1 MWGTGLSAILLV
13 IGAMGCGPA
22 VHNEAAERARQWFY
36 TSQENA
42 TSGWISEYRDILD
55 RHPGSL
61 QAGVVF
67 PDWGYG
73 CLSMDDPAETAHWA
87 PFLRHGVRYVISKYP
102 RPYSE
107 RGEQLV
113 AFLFGIASHQIA
125 DEQWHSLSGLRDG
138 IMRVLAKSTFDG
150 EYSRAHDAM
159 DVGGDFAMAHMSDL
173 RYILD
178 KWTVPMDDV
187 IEIYHGMGISV
198 PRWKVSLCVTRQFY
212 AMEAVKRFGRGLF
225 PSYASRAPMLT
236 ERLDDYYVGGIYA
249 MATSTCDCWGVM
261 AEWLETGDFHKQC
274 LVHGHR
280 QPGGGNGTMYG
291 YLSPAQ
297 HILEYMWPGDQLE
310 PIINDTVSVDAHDG
324 ILSISLN
331 DQSLLPEPFSH
342 VDEDRGRLGRRHGQH
357 VFGGS
362 GRGLFGKEANV
373 TDNCSP
379 LSTLYP
385 KIKQL
390 YTTSAYS
397 GLGTAVVIGDFT
409 GLGQSSVAISAPYF
423 KAQPGDPR
431 ARGTSAGA
439 VFVLEDPDLV
449 YAESHQDILDADPL
463 VLVPGDW
470 QMQFPLFGSSL
481 AVVDFNAD
489 GVDDLVVGSSGYGA
503 SATGPMLGRVDVYLG
518 HRGQGLSKTPDY
530 TLTAEELAMY
540 TDSPWSRQRIGG
552 FLFGEDVNNDGFVDL
567 LIGAPYQSD
576 VAYEIHSGRV
586 YGYISRPDRELGEP
600 DFSLVSPEKQQ
611 FEWFGFSAR
620 SVYVEDLQTS
630 LLLVG
635 APGHRIRDPT
645 GNHTLAGKV
654 YVFAV
659 DESGA
664 VDPVD
669 LEFITWK
676 DKTQLGSH
684 IHVWQK
690 EEPLILFGSP
700 SEHNSELKPDASP
713 DGQPPERGWQAG
725 EVRVID
731 PRLWTTASEGG
742 VAGLLNTLCGVQSP
756 GHFGRALA
764 TTESEVWIGEP
775 FSNMENGH
783 VYRWRQDFVL
793 GPQCFS
799 APNAVGQNA
808 TKVHPDTTNG
818 DNNPTVEVTTEEET
832 VDANEAGTEVPYKL
846 TIKAPNGTIVPV
858 IASAQE
864 TVQDLKQVVGET
876 PGTMEY
882 SCFYLSLNKR
892 RLNDFVELGE
902 IEGLGLDSELELVED
917 QYTEREARVH
927 VSRLRDLLCGAATA
941 NPIVAGLDAG
951 VSVFSTIKQSESE
964 EHAFKDFE
972 LGQSASLDV
981 LSTSKAIKQL
991 AQPLCVR
998 LLVLSGWNPVPRY
1011 RQLKGDLLYLLVTTL
1026 ENQSY
1031 HITAGSSG
1039 FYVNASSTMRFNAE
1053 NYGVAHAGQPGV
1065 RDPSFYAAHSLLAL
1079 LRRISPKFAK
1089 GLGEVQRGLAE
1100 RDPAETLPFQLAE
1113 QAATPWVARSVE
1125 NSVPVAYDVGAPQD
1139 AYLRQGAQAV
1149 DSLRDWNEELQSI
1162 REMAR
1167 ETLGDRV
1174 LRDRQLHKWHAEFVE
1189 AAIPGAMAVVGG
1201 ELVPLNPTDPVDQHM
1216 FLRDNIFYSKG
1227 FDGRETFAQLGG
1239 DSAAHVATGKDITGV
1254 RLLNQLDT
1262 QGLHTLG
1269 SVVVDYCGVR
1279 VVAQSVVPGVFRRQE
1294 ATPIVYG
1301 SVDQG
1306 VTVGADAEFHQLLE
1320 PVAKALHFAEHEVA
1334 NDAGDLAKL
1343 YTSADVKGL
1352 TGTDGRKYVLDLY
1365 RMTPVDIEFLESE
1378 CNEDGKFPAYPH
1390 KVVLLRPELVDTF
1403 WEQSTRKAVME
1414 HVAAKVK
1421 QEKDKEGED
1430 AKDKEEIEEE
1440 DLLKGFDFS
1449 LSFSPDAFTPIQEKS
1464 PADESLSS
1472 AVRGAS
1478 QFLRD
1483 VSVPALARD
1492 LAAYVSTPLSGDALT
1507 ATMHQRGINMR
1518 CLGRIAE
1525 LLPTDS
1531 SSVRNIRRRVVV
1543 EMIARAVKHVLRRL
1557 FRLAPSHL
1565 HSEVFAL
1572 VANCLV
1578 GSRYCANPAQHLTPA
1593 ARSIA
1598 ELAAMT
1604 PQTLAEEVRAQVAL
1618 RFRFALAEDFVSSLA
1633 GYETMLLREV
1643 CVKIGA
1649 QLALRQYYFE
1659 RPTEA
1664 SVHAAVMAT
1673 MDPAVKMTKPVKR
1686 QIKDKVDCVLARPLA
1701 VFADDVMNFVA
1712 RTKVATHKSS
1722 FADEAFEA
1730 GRLALEK
1737 GDRALGLEMLLESL
1751 ALHEQT
1757 FGFLHSESA
1766 RCYSVVSLAH
1776 YDAGEYALAAEYMT
1790 KAVVISERTVGLDDP
1805 LTIHNYLNLALYEHA
1820 RGNSLLALRLMRH
1833 AMDLWSLVNSSDH
1846 PDLATAYNNIAVMLQ
1861 SLRLYDDSLRFF
1873 RACLDVRVEHLGADH
1888 VLVAGAQHSL
1898 AKVYAVTGDFKSAV
1912 QVERDAHMF
1921 FSSKFGDDDPR
1932 SKETGEWLAE
1942 LTFNA
1947 VRTAKLSKAAKEKI
1961 REVASTASLMQMEQR
1976 EEPVSKGHLPIDD
1989 LIKFITG
1996 RPSSS
2001 KPKPSGGPR
2010 GKGPKGSRR

>member
-1 MWGTGLSAILLV
+1 MSTAN
-13 IGAMGCGPA
+13 A
-22 VHNEAAERARQWFY
+22 NE
-36 TSQENA
+36 
-42 TSGWISEYRDILD
+42 
-55 RHPGSL
+55 
-61 QAGVVF
+61 
-67 PDWGYG
+67 
-73 CLSMDDPAETAHWA
+73 
-87 PFLRHGVRYVISKYP
+87 
-102 RPYSE
+102 
-107 RGEQLV
+107 
-113 AFLFGIASHQIA
+113 
-125 DEQWHSLSGLRDG
+125 
-138 IMRVLAKSTFDG
+138 
-150 EYSRAHDAM
+150 
-159 DVGGDFAMAHMSDL
+159 
-173 RYILD
+173 
-178 KWTVPMDDV
+178 
-187 IEIYHGMGISV
+187 
-198 PRWKVSLCVTRQFY
+198 
-212 AMEAVKRFGRGLF
+212 
-225 PSYASRAPMLT
+225 
-236 ERLDDYYVGGIYA
+236 
-249 MATSTCDCWGVM
+249 
-261 AEWLETGDFHKQC
+261 
-274 LVHGHR
+274 
-280 QPGGGNGTMYG
+280 
-291 YLSPAQ
+291 
-297 HILEYMWPGDQLE
+297 
-310 PIINDTVSVDAHDG
+310 VD
-324 ILSISLN
+324 
-331 DQSLLPEPFSH
+331 
-342 VDEDRGRLGRRHGQH
+342 
-357 VFGGS
+357 
-362 GRGLFGKEANV
+362 
-373 TDNCSP
+373 
-379 LSTLYP
+379 
-385 KIKQL
+385 
-390 YTTSAYS
+390 
-397 GLGTAVVIGDFT
+397 
-409 GLGQSSVAISAPYF
+409 
-423 KAQPGDPR
+423 
-431 ARGTSAGA
+431 
-439 VFVLEDPDLV
+439 
-449 YAESHQDILDADPL
+449 
-463 VLVPGDW
+463 
-470 QMQFPLFGSSL
+470 
-481 AVVDFNAD
+481 
-489 GVDDLVVGSSGYGA
+489 
-503 SATGPMLGRVDVYLG
+503 
-518 HRGQGLSKTPDY
+518 
-530 TLTAEELAMY
+530 
-540 TDSPWSRQRIGG
+540 
-552 FLFGEDVNNDGFVDL
+552 
-567 LIGAPYQSD
+567 
-576 VAYEIHSGRV
+576 
-586 YGYISRPDRELGEP
+586 
-600 DFSLVSPEKQQ
+600 
-611 FEWFGFSAR
+611 
-620 SVYVEDLQTS
+620 
-630 LLLVG
+630 
-635 APGHRIRDPT
+635 
-645 GNHTLAGKV
+645 
-654 YVFAV
+654 
-659 DESGA
+659 
-664 VDPVD
+664 
-669 LEFITWK
+669 
-676 DKTQLGSH
+676 
-684 IHVWQK
+684 
-690 EEPLILFGSP
+690 
-700 SEHNSELKPDASP
+700 
-713 DGQPPERGWQAG
+713 
-725 EVRVID
+725 
-731 PRLWTTASEGG
+731 
-742 VAGLLNTLCGVQSP
+742 
-756 GHFGRALA
+756 
-764 TTESEVWIGEP
+764 
-775 FSNMENGH
+775 
-783 VYRWRQDFVL
+783 
-793 GPQCFS
+793 
-799 APNAVGQNA
+799 A

-832 VDANEAGTEVPYKL
+832 VDANEAEEVPYKL

-972 LGQSASLDV
+972 LGQSVSLDV

-1507 ATMHQRGINMR
+1507 VTMHQRGINMR

-1737 GDRALGLEMLLESL
+1737 GDRALGLEMLL
-1751 ALHEQT
+1751 
-1757 FGFLHSESA
+1757 
-1766 RCYSVVSLAH
+1766 
-1776 YDAGEYALAAEYMT
+1776 
-1790 KAVVISERTVGLDDP
+1790 
-1805 LTIHNYLNLALYEHA
+1805 
-1820 RGNSLLALRLMRH
+1820 
-1833 AMDLWSLVNSSDH
+1833 
-1846 PDLATAYNNIAVMLQ
+1846 
-1861 SLRLYDDSLRFF
+1861 
-1873 RACLDVRVEHLGADH
+1873 
-1888 VLVAGAQHSL
+1888 
-1898 AKVYAVTGDFKSAV
+1898 
-1912 QVERDAHMF
+1912 
-1921 FSSKFGDDDPR
+1921 
-1932 SKETGEWLAE
+1932 
-1942 LTFNA
+1942 
-1947 VRTAKLSKAAKEKI
+1947 
-1961 REVASTASLMQMEQR
+1961 
-1976 EEPVSKGHLPIDD
+1976 
-1989 LIKFITG
+1989 
-1996 RPSSS
+1996 
-2001 KPKPSGGPR
+2001 
-2010 GKGPKGSRR
+2010 

>member
-1 MWGTGLSAILLV
+1 
-13 IGAMGCGPA
+13 
-22 VHNEAAERARQWFY
+22 
-36 TSQENA
+36 
-42 TSGWISEYRDILD
+42 
-55 RHPGSL
+55 
-61 QAGVVF
+61 
-67 PDWGYG
+67 
-73 CLSMDDPAETAHWA
+73 
-87 PFLRHGVRYVISKYP
+87 
-102 RPYSE
+102 
-107 RGEQLV
+107 
-113 AFLFGIASHQIA
+113 
-125 DEQWHSLSGLRDG
+125 
-138 IMRVLAKSTFDG
+138 
-150 EYSRAHDAM
+150 
-159 DVGGDFAMAHMSDL
+159 
-173 RYILD
+173 
-178 KWTVPMDDV
+178 
-187 IEIYHGMGISV
+187 
-198 PRWKVSLCVTRQFY
+198 
-212 AMEAVKRFGRGLF
+212 
-225 PSYASRAPMLT
+225 
-236 ERLDDYYVGGIYA
+236 
-249 MATSTCDCWGVM
+249 
-261 AEWLETGDFHKQC
+261 
-274 LVHGHR
+274 
-280 QPGGGNGTMYG
+280 
-291 YLSPAQ
+291 
-297 HILEYMWPGDQLE
+297 
-310 PIINDTVSVDAHDG
+310 
-324 ILSISLN
+324 
-331 DQSLLPEPFSH
+331 
-342 VDEDRGRLGRRHGQH
+342 
-357 VFGGS
+357 
-362 GRGLFGKEANV
+362 
-373 TDNCSP
+373 
-379 LSTLYP
+379 
-385 KIKQL
+385 
-390 YTTSAYS
+390 
-397 GLGTAVVIGDFT
+397 
-409 GLGQSSVAISAPYF
+409 
-423 KAQPGDPR
+423 
-431 ARGTSAGA
+431 
-439 VFVLEDPDLV
+439 
-449 YAESHQDILDADPL
+449 
-463 VLVPGDW
+463 
-470 QMQFPLFGSSL
+470 
-481 AVVDFNAD
+481 
-489 GVDDLVVGSSGYGA
+489 
-503 SATGPMLGRVDVYLG
+503 
-518 HRGQGLSKTPDY
+518 
-530 TLTAEELAMY
+530 
-540 TDSPWSRQRIGG
+540 
-552 FLFGEDVNNDGFVDL
+552 
-567 LIGAPYQSD
+567 
-576 VAYEIHSGRV
+576 
-586 YGYISRPDRELGEP
+586 
-600 DFSLVSPEKQQ
+600 
-611 FEWFGFSAR
+611 
-620 SVYVEDLQTS
+620 
-630 LLLVG
+630 
-635 APGHRIRDPT
+635 
-645 GNHTLAGKV
+645 
-654 YVFAV
+654 
-659 DESGA
+659 
-664 VDPVD
+664 
-669 LEFITWK
+669 
-676 DKTQLGSH
+676 
-684 IHVWQK
+684 
-690 EEPLILFGSP
+690 
-700 SEHNSELKPDASP
+700 
-713 DGQPPERGWQAG
+713 
-725 EVRVID
+725 
-731 PRLWTTASEGG
+731 
-742 VAGLLNTLCGVQSP
+742 
-756 GHFGRALA
+756 
-764 TTESEVWIGEP
+764 
-775 FSNMENGH
+775 
-783 VYRWRQDFVL
+783 
-793 GPQCFS
+793 
-799 APNAVGQNA
+799 
-808 TKVHPDTTNG
+808 
-818 DNNPTVEVTTEEET
+818 
-832 VDANEAGTEVPYKL
+832 
-846 TIKAPNGTIVPV
+846 
-858 IASAQE
+858 
-864 TVQDLKQVVGET
+864 
-876 PGTMEY
+876 MEY

-972 LGQSASLDV
+972 LGQSVSLDV

-1507 ATMHQRGINMR
+1507 VTMHQRGINMR

>member
-73 CLSMDDPAETAHWA
+73 CLSMDDPAEAAHWA
-87 PFLRHGVRYVISKYP
+87 PFLRHGVRYVISQYP

-297 HILEYMWPGDQLE
+297 RILEYMWPGDQLE
-310 PIINDTVSVDAHDG
+310 PIINDTVSVDEHDG

-331 DQSLLPEPFSH
+331 DQSLLPEPFSY

-362 GRGLFGKEANV
+362 GRGLLGKEANI
-373 TDNCSP
+373 TDNCLP

-397 GLGTAVVIGDFT
+397 GLGTAVVIGDFA

-463 VLVPGDW
+463 VLVPDDW

-518 HRGQGLSKTPDY
+518 HRGQGLSRTPDY

-576 VAYEIHSGRV
+576 IAYEIHSGRV
-586 YGYISRPDRELGEP
+586 YGYISRPGRELGEP
-600 DFSLVSPEKQQ
+600 DFSLVSPGKQQ

-635 APGHRIRDPT
+635 APGHRIRDAT
-645 GNHTLAGKV
+645 GNHTLAGKI

-669 LEFITWK
+669 LEFTTWK

-731 PRLWTTASEGG
+731 PRLWTTVSEGG

-775 FSNMENGH
+775 F
-783 VYRWRQDFVL
+783 
-793 GPQCFS
+793 
-799 APNAVGQNA
+799 NA

-832 VDANEAGTEVPYKL
+832 VDANEAEEVPYKL

-951 VSVFSTIKQSESE
+951 VSVFSTIKQNESE

-972 LGQSASLDV
+972 LGQAASLDV
-981 LSTSKAIKQL
+981 LSASKAIKQL

-1089 GLGEVQRGLAE
+1089 GLCEVQRGLAE

-1113 QAATPWVARSVE
+1113 QAATPWVARSAE

-1306 VTVGADAEFHQLLE
+1306 VTVGADPEFHQLLE

-1365 RMTPVDIEFLESE
+1365 RMTPVDI
-1378 CNEDGKFPAYPH
+1378 
-1390 KVVLLRPELVDTF
+1390 
-1403 WEQSTRKAVME
+1403 
-1414 HVAAKVK
+1414 
-1421 QEKDKEGED
+1421 
-1430 AKDKEEIEEE
+1430 
-1440 DLLKGFDFS
+1440 
-1449 LSFSPDAFTPIQEKS
+1449 
-1464 PADESLSS
+1464 
-1472 AVRGAS
+1472 
-1478 QFLRD
+1478 
-1483 VSVPALARD
+1483 
-1492 LAAYVSTPLSGDALT
+1492 
-1507 ATMHQRGINMR
+1507 
-1518 CLGRIAE
+1518 
-1525 LLPTDS
+1525 
-1531 SSVRNIRRRVVV
+1531 
-1543 EMIARAVKHVLRRL
+1543 
-1557 FRLAPSHL
+1557 
-1565 HSEVFAL
+1565 
-1572 VANCLV
+1572 
-1578 GSRYCANPAQHLTPA
+1578 
-1593 ARSIA
+1593 
-1598 ELAAMT
+1598 
-1604 PQTLAEEVRAQVAL
+1604 
-1618 RFRFALAEDFVSSLA
+1618 
-1633 GYETMLLREV
+1633 
-1643 CVKIGA
+1643 
-1649 QLALRQYYFE
+1649 
-1659 RPTEA
+1659 
-1664 SVHAAVMAT
+1664 
-1673 MDPAVKMTKPVKR
+1673 
-1686 QIKDKVDCVLARPLA
+1686 
-1701 VFADDVMNFVA
+1701 
-1712 RTKVATHKSS
+1712 
-1722 FADEAFEA
+1722 
-1730 GRLALEK
+1730 
-1737 GDRALGLEMLLESL
+1737 
-1751 ALHEQT
+1751 
-1757 FGFLHSESA
+1757 
-1766 RCYSVVSLAH
+1766 
-1776 YDAGEYALAAEYMT
+1776 
-1790 KAVVISERTVGLDDP
+1790 
-1805 LTIHNYLNLALYEHA
+1805 
-1820 RGNSLLALRLMRH
+1820 
-1833 AMDLWSLVNSSDH
+1833 
-1846 PDLATAYNNIAVMLQ
+1846 
-1861 SLRLYDDSLRFF
+1861 
-1873 RACLDVRVEHLGADH
+1873 
-1888 VLVAGAQHSL
+1888 
-1898 AKVYAVTGDFKSAV
+1898 
-1912 QVERDAHMF
+1912 
-1921 FSSKFGDDDPR
+1921 
-1932 SKETGEWLAE
+1932 
-1942 LTFNA
+1942 
-1947 VRTAKLSKAAKEKI
+1947 
-1961 REVASTASLMQMEQR
+1961 
-1976 EEPVSKGHLPIDD
+1976 
-1989 LIKFITG
+1989 
-1996 RPSSS
+1996 
-2001 KPKPSGGPR
+2001 
-2010 GKGPKGSRR
+2010 

>member
-1 MWGTGLSAILLV
+1 MYHLLGMWGTGLSAILLV

-73 CLSMDDPAETAHWA
+73 CLSMDDPAEAAHWA

-799 APNAVGQNA
+799 APNAVGQSRL
-808 TKVHPDTTNG
+808 G
-818 DNNPTVEVTTEEET
+818 Q
-832 VDANEAGTEVPYKL
+832 
-846 TIKAPNGTIVPV
+846 TIRVAK
-858 IASAQE
+858 
-864 TVQDLKQVVGET
+864 
-876 PGTMEY
+876 
-882 SCFYLSLNKR
+882 
-892 RLNDFVELGE
+892 
-902 IEGLGLDSELELVED
+902 SE
-917 QYTEREARVH
+917 ERE
-927 VSRLRDLLCGAATA
+927 
-941 NPIVAGLDAG
+941 
-951 VSVFSTIKQSESE
+951 
-964 EHAFKDFE
+964 
-972 LGQSASLDV
+972 
-981 LSTSKAIKQL
+981 
-991 AQPLCVR
+991 
-998 LLVLSGWNPVPRY
+998 LLV
-1011 RQLKGDLLYLLVTTL
+1011 VT
-1026 ENQSY
+1026 
-1031 HITAGSSG
+1031 
-1039 FYVNASSTMRFNAE
+1039 
-1053 NYGVAHAGQPGV
+1053 
-1065 RDPSFYAAHSLLAL
+1065 
-1079 LRRISPKFAK
+1079 
-1089 GLGEVQRGLAE
+1089 
-1100 RDPAETLPFQLAE
+1100 
-1113 QAATPWVARSVE
+1113 
-1125 NSVPVAYDVGAPQD
+1125 APH
-1139 AYLRQGAQAV
+1139 
-1149 DSLRDWNEELQSI
+1149 DSQFSRMS
-1162 REMAR
+1162 
-1167 ETLGDRV
+1167 
-1174 LRDRQLHKWHAEFVE
+1174 
-1189 AAIPGAMAVVGG
+1189 
-1201 ELVPLNPTDPVDQHM
+1201 
-1216 FLRDNIFYSKG
+1216 
-1227 FDGRETFAQLGG
+1227 
-1239 DSAAHVATGKDITGV
+1239 
-1254 RLLNQLDT
+1254 
-1262 QGLHTLG
+1262 G
-1269 SVVVDYCGVR
+1269 SV
-1279 VVAQSVVPGVFRRQE
+1279 
-1294 ATPIVYG
+1294 
-1301 SVDQG
+1301 
-1306 VTVGADAEFHQLLE
+1306 LL
-1320 PVAKALHFAEHEVA
+1320 L
-1334 NDAGDLAKL
+1334 
-1343 YTSADVKGL
+1343 
-1352 TGTDGRKYVLDLY
+1352 
-1365 RMTPVDIEFLESE
+1365 
-1378 CNEDGKFPAYPH
+1378 
-1390 KVVLLRPELVDTF
+1390 
-1403 WEQSTRKAVME
+1403 
-1414 HVAAKVK
+1414 
-1421 QEKDKEGED
+1421 
-1430 AKDKEEIEEE
+1430 
-1440 DLLKGFDFS
+1440 
-1449 LSFSPDAFTPIQEKS
+1449 
-1464 PADESLSS
+1464 
-1472 AVRGAS
+1472 
-1478 QFLRD
+1478 
-1483 VSVPALARD
+1483 
-1492 LAAYVSTPLSGDALT
+1492 
-1507 ATMHQRGINMR
+1507 QR
-1518 CLGRIAE
+1518 
-1525 LLPTDS
+1525 
-1531 SSVRNIRRRVVV
+1531 
-1543 EMIARAVKHVLRRL
+1543 
-1557 FRLAPSHL
+1557 
-1565 HSEVFAL
+1565 
-1572 VANCLV
+1572 
-1578 GSRYCANPAQHLTPA
+1578 
-1593 ARSIA
+1593 
-1598 ELAAMT
+1598 
-1604 PQTLAEEVRAQVAL
+1604 
-1618 RFRFALAEDFVSSLA
+1618 
-1633 GYETMLLREV
+1633 
-1643 CVKIGA
+1643 
-1649 QLALRQYYFE
+1649 
-1659 RPTEA
+1659 
-1664 SVHAAVMAT
+1664 
-1673 MDPAVKMTKPVKR
+1673 
-1686 QIKDKVDCVLARPLA
+1686 
-1701 VFADDVMNFVA
+1701 
-1712 RTKVATHKSS
+1712 
-1722 FADEAFEA
+1722 
-1730 GRLALEK
+1730 
-1737 GDRALGLEMLLESL
+1737 
-1751 ALHEQT
+1751 
-1757 FGFLHSESA
+1757 
-1766 RCYSVVSLAH
+1766 
-1776 YDAGEYALAAEYMT
+1776 
-1790 KAVVISERTVGLDDP
+1790 
-1805 LTIHNYLNLALYEHA
+1805 
-1820 RGNSLLALRLMRH
+1820 
-1833 AMDLWSLVNSSDH
+1833 
-1846 PDLATAYNNIAVMLQ
+1846 
-1861 SLRLYDDSLRFF
+1861 
-1873 RACLDVRVEHLGADH
+1873 
-1888 VLVAGAQHSL
+1888 
-1898 AKVYAVTGDFKSAV
+1898 
-1912 QVERDAHMF
+1912 
-1921 FSSKFGDDDPR
+1921 
-1932 SKETGEWLAE
+1932 
-1942 LTFNA
+1942 
-1947 VRTAKLSKAAKEKI
+1947 
-1961 REVASTASLMQMEQR
+1961 
-1976 EEPVSKGHLPIDD
+1976 
-1989 LIKFITG
+1989 
-1996 RPSSS
+1996 
-2001 KPKPSGGPR
+2001 
-2010 GKGPKGSRR
+2010 